1 VELNNN
7 SMEDIIVSVPT
18 SDAEFVALLLEKMGY
33 CIKNRKLKG
42 VKMSSFR
49 ETIEQAQRE
58 SNMDHEWTLD
68 EINAEINAARQKG
81 I

>member
-1 VELNNN
+1 
-7 SMEDIIVSVPT
+7 MEDIIVSVPS

-42 VKMSSFR
+42 VKMNSFR
-49 ETIEQAQRE
+49 QAIEKAQRE
-58 SNMDHEWTLD
+58 SDIDKEWTLD
-68 EINAEINAARQKG
+68 EINAEINAVRQKG